1 MGVGY
6 TTIMYD
12 EESFGQAID
21 EIAVYRYDGVEMSLG
36 EVDAYGS
43 DVVGDRLDEYD
54 LDLYMLRGG

>member
-1 MGVGY
+1 
-6 TTIMYD
+6 MYD